1 MSTSSMLSE
10 RKKIS
15 FNYVLIPKTKD
26 ATDYITYLNDYYQT
40 DDVVAYLKINED
52 ITTPVV
58 QAEDNIYYLTFYKY
72 LWNDNIMNSSRD
84 SFVINTRDN
93 SVNMVYIEDRKYDV
107 YYNKKVAYLIKSC
120 FYSLLI
126 H

>member
-1 MSTSSMLSE
+1 MRTYSLLSE

-58 QAEDNIYYLTFYKY
+58 QAEDNTYYLNHTISREK
-72 LWNDNIMNSSRD
+72 LVTRSINI
-84 SFVINTRDN
+84 
-93 SVNMVYIEDRKYDV
+93 
-107 YYNKKVAYLIKSC
+107 
-120 FYSLLI
+120 
-126 H
+126 

>member
-1 MSTSSMLSE
+1 MLSE

-58 QAEDNIYYLTFYKY
+58 QAEDNIYY
-72 LWNDNIMNSSRD
+72 
-84 SFVINTRDN
+84 
-93 SVNMVYIEDRKYDV
+93 
-107 YYNKKVAYLIKSC
+107 
-120 FYSLLI
+120 
-126 H
+126 